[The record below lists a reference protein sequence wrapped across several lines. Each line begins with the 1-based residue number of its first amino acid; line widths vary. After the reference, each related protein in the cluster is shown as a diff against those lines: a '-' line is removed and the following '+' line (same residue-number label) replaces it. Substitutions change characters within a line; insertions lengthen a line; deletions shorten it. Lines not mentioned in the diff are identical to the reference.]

1 MISFRLV
8 ATLICLFQLP
18 VTIPFWSR
26 YSSFSNLCFYRPSK
40 PT

>member
-18 VTIPFWSR
+18 LNIPFWSR
-26 YSSFSNLCFYRPSK
+26 SSSMEMSEFQNP
-40 PT
+40 